1 MLYTTQ
7 YVIHMYVCGI
17 EVVGSCVERG
27 RETVKSR
34 GNWERVM
41 GMNTFKYIIFLSRN
55 VITHH
60 KAYPFIQ

>member
-1 MLYTTQ
+1 MYTTQ
-7 YVIHMYVCGI
+7 YMICMDVCDI
-17 EVVGSCVERG
+17 KVVGSYVERG

-41 GMNTFKYIIFLSRN
+41 ERNIFKYIIFLGRD